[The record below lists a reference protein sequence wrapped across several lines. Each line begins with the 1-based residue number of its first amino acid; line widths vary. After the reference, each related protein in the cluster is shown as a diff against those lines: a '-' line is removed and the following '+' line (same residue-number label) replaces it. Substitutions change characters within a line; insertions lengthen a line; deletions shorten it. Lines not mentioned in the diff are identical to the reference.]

1 MTTYERHELSAIF
14 GDLPADEYD
23 AFVDGLRDRLV
34 EKEDG
39 LWLPGDAGVIYHAP
53 DDPNAIIDGYHRYRA
68 AMDLNAKVV
77 VLPMPEGVDI
87 AEFVLGRNLR
97 RRHLTPSQRATVALK
112 VNEAAGRKVAPQG
125 RPKKVSGDTF
135 SVEEVA
141 PQGRPKKVSGDTF
154 SVEEVAQQAD
164 VSPVTV
170 KRALA
175 KRRDA
180 PDGES
185 KGPSPTERLKA
196 EVDQLHL
203 EKAELARKVEDLE
216 AQVAQWKVS
225 ASDDV
230 IERDAQLRRAQAVNS
245 GLRAEVATATNKA
258 DDYRREAAWW
268 NKQAKAL
275 GWEAEEGKTPWR
287 LPDAAYRRTG

>member
-68 AMDLNAKVV
+68 AMALNAKVV

-112 VNEAAGRKVAPQG
+112 VNEAAGRKVQPQG
-125 RPKKVSGDTF
+125 RPKKVSGDTV

-141 PQGRPKKVSGDTF
+141 QQGRPEKVSGDTF

-185 KGPSPTERLKA
+185 KPPKPPTKTERLQGRVDELELERA
-196 EVDQLHL
+196 EHFRSLEAIEEEVHAASGRTVGRRSRAQRGLPQATGGQLWAEGRGRHL
-203 EKAELARKVEDLE
+203 ESE
-216 AQVAQWKVS
+216 
-225 ASDDV
+225 
-230 IERDAQLRRAQAVNS
+230 I
-245 GLRAEVATATNKA
+245 
-258 DDYRREAAWW
+258 Y
-268 NKQAKAL
+268 
-275 GWEAEEGKTPWR
+275 
-287 LPDAAYRRTG
+287 

>member
-112 VNEAAGRKVAPQG
+112 VNEAAGRKVQPQG
-125 RPKKVSGDTF
+125 RP
-135 SVEEVA
+135 E
-141 PQGRPKKVSGDTF
+141 KVSGDTF